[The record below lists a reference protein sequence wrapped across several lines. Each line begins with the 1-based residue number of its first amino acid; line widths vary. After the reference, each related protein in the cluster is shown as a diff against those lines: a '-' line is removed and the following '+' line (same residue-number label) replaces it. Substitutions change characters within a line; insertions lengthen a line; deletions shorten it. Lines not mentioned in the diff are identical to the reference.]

1 MAELESS
8 HFYFVSYMGT
18 NTVEFN
24 GFKLREAL
32 GDMYDK
38 YDKFK
43 IVFNQVLNWNND
55 IFTNRFLSVKM
66 SGLDWVNNLEYG
78 TDDKTLATLGFI
90 YAGSN
95 GGMTIQTG
103 ATFGCVFNKP
113 KQESVNLT
121 IRLFD
126 LIANNYDSTRQYKT
140 THYFFN
146 VYGVK

>member
-1 MAELESS
+1 M
-8 HFYFVSYMGT
+8 
-18 NTVEFN
+18 
-24 GFKLREAL
+24 REAL

-43 IVFNQVLNWNND
+43 IVFNAVLNWNND
-55 IFTNRFLSVKM
+55 NLTNRFLSVKM
-66 SGLDWVNNLEYG
+66 SGLDWVDNTEYG
-78 TDDKTLATLGFI
+78 TDDKTMATVGLIQCASG
-90 YAGSN
+90 
-95 GGMTIQTG
+95 GGMTTQTG

-121 IRLFD
+121 IRFFD
-126 LIANNYDSTRQYKT
+126 LIANNYDSTRAYKT